1 MAEQSELALYETKFQ
16 NRFTEEDPVFM
27 AYLQK
32 QSPSPPIV
40 DNWASRSRRNFHD
53 RNTSRLSNTSRVREA
68 VRRRKSLARLRK
80 HYQPPL
86 QETQTSDLPGPEAQ
100 IESRLA
106 GLAEEDPSG
115 RATNPARED
124 PRWEAEMRDGE
135 EGMRDGEEEEMR
147 DGEGAEMRDGEKGAE
162 MRDGEEEGMRDGDKG
177 AGLRDGE
184 ETEMRDGEKEAGMR
198 DGEEEG
204 MRDGEKGVGAVGTAG
219 KLNTSQPQPYS

>member
-27 AYLQK
+27 AYQQK

-86 QETQTSDLPGPEAQ
+86 QETQTSDLPGLEAQ
-100 IESRLA
+100 IKSRLA

-135 EGMRDGEEEEMR
+135 EEMRDGEEEEVRNGEEEEMRDGEEEEMR
-147 DGEGAEMRDGEKGAE
+147 DGEKGAEMRDGEEEGLKDGEKGAE
-162 MRDGEEEGMRDGDKG
+162 MRDGEEEGMRDG
-177 AGLRDGE
+177 E
-184 ETEMRDGEKEAGMR
+184 E
-198 DGEEEG
+198 
-204 MRDGEKGVGAVGTAG
+204 
-219 KLNTSQPQPYS
+219 